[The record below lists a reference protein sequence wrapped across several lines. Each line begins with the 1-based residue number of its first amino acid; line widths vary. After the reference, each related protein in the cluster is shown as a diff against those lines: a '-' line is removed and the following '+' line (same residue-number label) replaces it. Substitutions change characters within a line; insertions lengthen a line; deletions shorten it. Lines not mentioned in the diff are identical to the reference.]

1 MKAAFNIIINNS
13 YGPLLHALPLSLADK
28 TYGAA
33 PSNTERERESED
45 GAAVAAAGGKTS
57 AGSSLEDQGSSKKDP
72 AGPNSTAKAKT
83 EEDYGFAHPA
93 ASRPQRTVWLPV
105 DTLGISQEEE
115 RACRE
120 AGVDVSSKD
129 AQMNEKG
136 KVDIRGAPPDLI
148 REE

>member
-1 MKAAFNIIINNS
+1 M
-13 YGPLLHALPLSLADK
+13 PLSLADK
-28 TYGAA
+28 TYGAT
-33 PSNTERERESED
+33 PSITEGDREGEGGED
-45 GAAVAAAGGKTS
+45 GVALTAAGGKNS
-57 AGSSLEDQGSSKKDP
+57 VVSSLEEQGSSKKDP
-72 AGPNSTAKAKT
+72 AGPNSTSKAKT

-105 DTLGISQEEE
+105 DTLGISREEE

-129 AQMNEKG
+129 ALMNEKG
-136 KVDIRGAPPDLI
+136 KVDIRGTPPDLI